1 MTVGSTASGESLW
14 GRTLVLVAV
23 VLAAGGML
31 AFGFL
36 HGNRGVS
43 GAPTIAEKLV
53 NLRAD
58 RAELQARADGM
69 ARIELLA
76 SFRAASLLF
85 DALAAR
91 YEPEREQ
98 PYERLPPQR
107 REMFDRLEA
116 VNTALRAALDRPG
129 APGRALAVNQ
139 AASGISGDLER
150 LASHDLAPV
159 ILSYTPGI
167 LAPRRMASELT
178 LPSDSAVA
186 TPAEGAARD
195 DSAGKPAGGGSSNG
209 MVPRFAPSFATP
221 AAEDPVVEVDIVGLR
236 LTAGQTPPVLTMG
249 AWRGEANVLP
259 ERLRFRVPRSAFPTD
274 ITRTRLAAGS
284 LFVHHASRTQVFQL
298 LFLSLPEKP
307 GSFAFDQKVRTMTA
321 ESNTLVSPEILA
333 RAPAGETRTVRR
345 CFDPPPGWRFDKD
358 KRRVVIVERLG
369 WLDDIPDET
378 MNGGGVDFVRE
389 DAPGQICISVV
400 AKPVTKAARS
410 ATIGRFEATLVR
422 DKPVD
427 GVVQS
432 GIRALDWNEP
442 VSVPIDPTMI
452 EWKLYIR
459 LFGDVDREFDGQAQ
473 GSAALPE
480 IPFLRIT
487 LDDKS
492 LTLRADPEAAP
503 AP

>member
-1 MTVGSTASGESLW
+1 MTAGSTAPGESLW
-14 GRTLVLVAV
+14 GRTLVIVAV
-23 VLAAGGML
+23 VLAAGALL
-31 AFGFL
+31 AFGLL
-36 HGNRGVS
+36 HEDRAAARG
-43 GAPTIAEKLV
+43 PTIAEKLV

-58 RAELQARADGM
+58 RADLQARADGM
-69 ARIELLA
+69 ARIELL
-76 SFRAASLLF
+76 SSLRAASLLF

-98 PYERLPPQR
+98 AYDGLPAGR
-107 REMFDRLEA
+107 REMFGRLEA
-116 VNTALRAALDRPG
+116 VNAALRAALDRPG
-129 APGRALAVNQ
+129 APGRSLAVDQ
-139 AASGISGDLER
+139 AAGGLAGDLER

-159 ILSYTPGI
+159 ILSYTPSI
-167 LAPRRMASELT
+167 LAPRRMTGEPTPPSE
-178 LPSDSAVA
+178 SAVA
-186 TPAEGAARD
+186 APAEGASRD
-195 DSAGKPAGGGSSNG
+195 GSTVTEAPTG
-209 MVPRFAPSFATP
+209 MVPRFAPGFAAP
-221 AAEDPVVEVDIVGLR
+221 AMEDPVVEVDIVGLR
-236 LTAGQTPPVLTMG
+236 LTSGSAPPVLTMG
-249 AWRGEANVLP
+249 AWRGEATVLP
-259 ERLRFRVPRSAFPTD
+259 ERLRFAVPRSAFATD

-284 LFVHHASRTQVFQL
+284 LFVRHASRTQVFQL
-298 LFLSLPEKP
+298 LFLSLPERP
-307 GSFAFDQKVRTMTA
+307 GSFAFDQKVRTTTP

-422 DKPVD
+422 DRPVD

-432 GIRALDWNEP
+432 GVRALDWNET
-442 VSVPIDPTMI
+442 VRVPIDPTMI

-459 LFGDVDREFDGQAQ
+459 LFGEVDREFDGQAQ

-487 LDDKS
+487 LDDKY
-492 LTLRADPEAAP
+492 LTLRADPDAGP
-503 AP
+503 

>member
-1 MTVGSTASGESLW
+1 MTAGSTSPGESLW

-23 VLAAGGML
+23 VLAAGALL
-31 AFGFL
+31 AFGL
-36 HGNRGVS
+36 VRDRGAPRV
-43 GAPTIAEKLV
+43 PTIAEKLV

-69 ARIELLA
+69 ARIELLS

-98 PYERLPPQR
+98 AFDRLPAGR
-107 REMFDRLEA
+107 REMFDRLET
-116 VNTALRAALDRPG
+116 VNAALRAALDRPG
-129 APGRALAVNQ
+129 APGRAVAVEQ
-139 AASGISGDLER
+139 AASNIPGDLER

-159 ILSYTPGI
+159 ILSYTPEI
-167 LAPRRMASELT
+167 LAPRRKVGELT
-178 LPSDSAVA
+178 LPSESAA
-186 TPAEGAARD
+186 AAPPEGASHD
-195 DSAGKPAGGGSSNG
+195 GPAGRPAAGETSTG
-209 MVPRFAPSFATP
+209 MAPLYAPSFAAP
-221 AAEDPVVEVDIVGLR
+221 APEDSMVEIDIVGLR
-236 LTAGQTPPVLTMG
+236 LTAGEVPPILPMG
-249 AWRGEANVLP
+249 TWRGEATVLP
-259 ERLRFRVPRSAFPTD
+259 ERLHFTVPRSVFATD
-274 ITRTRLAAGS
+274 VRRTRLATGS
-284 LFVHHASRTQVFQL
+284 LFVRHASRTQVFQL

-307 GSFAFDQKVRTMTA
+307 GSFAFDQKVRTTTP

-333 RAPAGETRTVRR
+333 RAPVGETRTVRR

-422 DKPVD
+422 DRPVD

-432 GIRALDWNEP
+432 GVRALDWNDT
-442 VSVPIDPTMI
+442 VRVPIDPTMI

-459 LFGDVDREFDGQAQ
+459 LFGEVDREFDGQAQ
-473 GSAALPE
+473 GSAALPD

-487 LDDKS
+487 FDDKY
-492 LTLRADPEAAP
+492 LTLRADPDAVR
-503 AP
+503 

>member
-1 MTVGSTASGESLW
+1 MTAGSTAPGESLW
-14 GRTLVLVAV
+14 GRTLMLVAV
-23 VLAAGGML
+23 VLAAGALL
-31 AFGFL
+31 AFVLLRDG
-36 HGNRGVS
+36 GDAARG
-43 GAPTIAEKLV
+43 PTIAEKLV
-53 NLRAD
+53 NLRAE

-69 ARIELLA
+69 ARIELL
-76 SFRAASLLF
+76 SSLRAASLFF

-98 PYERLPPQR
+98 AYDRLPPVR

-116 VNTALRAALDRPG
+116 VNQALRAALDRPG
-129 APGRALAVNQ
+129 APGRALAVDR
-139 AASGISGDLER
+139 AAAGISGDLER

-159 ILSYTPGI
+159 ILTYAPSI
-167 LAPRRMASELT
+167 LAPRRMTGELT
-178 LPSDSAVA
+178 LPSESASA
-186 TPAEGAARD
+186 PPAEGASRD
-195 DSAGKPAGGGSSNG
+195 DPAVKESPNG
-209 MVPRFAPSFATP
+209 MVPRFAPGFAVPTV
-221 AAEDPVVEVDIVGLR
+221 EDSLVEVDIVGLR
-236 LTAGQTPPVLTMG
+236 LTSGSVPPVLTMG
-249 AWRGEANVLP
+249 AWRGEATILP
-259 ERLRFRVPRSAFPTD
+259 ERLRFMVPRSAFPTD
-274 ITRTRLAAGS
+274 IARTRLAAGS
-284 LFVHHASRTQVFQL
+284 LFVRHASRTQVFQL

-307 GSFAFDQKVRTMTA
+307 GSFAFDQKVRTTTP

-333 RAPAGETRTVRR
+333 RAPVGETRTVRR

-389 DAPGQICISVV
+389 DVPGQICISVV

-422 DKPVD
+422 DRPVD

-432 GIRALDWNEP
+432 GIRALDWNDT
-442 VSVPIDPTMI
+442 VRVPIDPTMI
-452 EWKLYIR
+452 EWKLYLR

-487 LDDKS
+487 LDDKH
-492 LTLRADPEAAP
+492 LTLRADPDAVP
-503 AP
+503 

>member
-1 MTVGSTASGESLW
+1 MTAGSTDSGKSLW
-14 GRTLVLVAV
+14 GRTLILVTV
-23 VLAAGGML
+23 VLAVGGLL

-36 HGNRGVS
+36 QGERGRP
-43 GAPTIAEKLV
+43 GGPTIAEKLV

-98 PYERLPPQR
+98 SYDSLPARR

-116 VNTALRAALDRPG
+116 VNSALRAALDRPG

-139 AASGISGDLER
+139 AASGIAGDLER
-150 LASHDLAPV
+150 LASHDQAPV

-178 LPSDSAVA
+178 LPSESASA
-186 TPAEGAARD
+186 AAAEPAARD
-195 DSAGKPAGGGSSNG
+195 APLAKPAGDSSNG
-209 MVPRFAPSFATP
+209 MVPRFAPSFAAP
-221 AAEDPVVEVDIVGLR
+221 AVEDPVVEIDIVGLR
-236 LTAGQTPPVLTMG
+236 LTAGQIPPVLTMG
-249 AWRGEANVLP
+249 GWRGEADVLP

-284 LFVHHASRTQVFQL
+284 LFMRHGSRTQAFQL

-307 GSFAFDQKVRTMTA
+307 GSFAFDQKVRTTTS

-333 RAPAGETRTVRR
+333 RAPVGETRTVRR

-358 KRRVVIVERLG
+358 RRRVVIVERLG

-442 VSVPIDPTMI
+442 VTVPIDPTMI
-452 EWKLYIR
+452 EWKLYLR

-487 LDDKS
+487 LDEKS
-492 LTLRADPEAAP
+492 LTLRADPAAVP

>member
-1 MTVGSTASGESLW
+1 MTAGSNAPGESLW

-23 VLAAGGML
+23 ILAVGGML

-36 HGNRGVS
+36 HERRGIS

-69 ARIELLA
+69 ARIELLS

-98 PYERLPPQR
+98 PYDRLPPGR
-107 REMFDRLEA
+107 RDMFDRLEA
-116 VNTALRAALDRPG
+116 VNAALRAALDRPG
-129 APGRALAVNQ
+129 APGRAFAVNQ
-139 AASGISGDLER
+139 AASGITGDLER

-159 ILSYTPGI
+159 ILSYTPVI
-167 LAPRRMASELT
+167 LAPRRLASELT
-178 LPSDSAVA
+178 LPSESAAA
-186 TPAEGAARD
+186 TP
-195 DSAGKPAGGGSSNG
+195 SGGEYGNG
-209 MVPRFAPSFATP
+209 MVPRFAPNFAAP
-221 AAEDPVVEVDIVGLR
+221 SVEDPVVEIDIVGLR
-236 LTAGQTPPVLTMG
+236 LTAGQLPPVLTMG
-249 AWRGEANVLP
+249 TWRGEADVLP

-284 LFVHHASRTQVFQL
+284 LFVRHASRTQVFQL

-307 GSFAFDQKVRTMTA
+307 GSFAFDQKVRTMSA

-333 RAPAGETRTVRR
+333 RAPVGETRTVRR

-358 KRRVVIVERLG
+358 RRRVVIVERLG

-389 DAPGQICISVV
+389 DTPGQICISVV

-459 LFGDVDREFDGQAQ
+459 LFGEVDREFDGQAQ

-480 IPFLRIT
+480 LPFLRIT
-487 LDDKS
+487 LDDRT
-492 LTLRADPEAAP
+492 LTLRADPEAVP

>member
-1 MTVGSTASGESLW
+1 MTAGSTASESYW
-14 GRTLVLVAV
+14 GRTLALVAV
-23 VLAAGGML
+23 LLVACGAL
-31 AFGFL
+31 AFGLL
-36 HGNRGVS
+36 HETRGVPV
-43 GAPTIAEKLV
+43 GPTIAEKLV
-53 NLRAD
+53 NLRAE

-76 SFRAASLLF
+76 SLRAASLLF

-98 PYERLPPQR
+98 PYDGLPPRR

-116 VNTALRAALDRPG
+116 VNAALRAALDRPG
-129 APGRALAVNQ
+129 APGRAMAVNQ
-139 AASGISGDLER
+139 AAVGIPADLER
-150 LASHDLAPV
+150 LASHDQAPV
-159 ILSYTPGI
+159 ILSYTPHI
-167 LAPRRMASELT
+167 LTPRRMTGELT
-178 LPSDSAVA
+178 LLSEAGAAVP
-186 TPAEGAARD
+186 TDGAARD
-195 DSAGKPAGGGSSNG
+195 GAAAGPVGGDSPGG
-209 MVPRFAPSFATP
+209 MVPRFAPSFAVP
-221 AAEDPVVEVDIVGLR
+221 VAEDPVVEIDIVGLR
-236 LTAGQTPPVLTMG
+236 LTAGPAPPVLTMG
-249 AWRGEANVLP
+249 PWRGEAEVLP
-259 ERLRFRVPRSAFPTD
+259 ERLRFRLPRSAFPTD
-274 ITRTRLAAGS
+274 IARAKLAAGS
-284 LFVHHASRTQVFQL
+284 LFVRHASHTQVFQL

-307 GSFAFDQKVRTMTA
+307 GSFAFDQKVRSMTS

-333 RAPAGETRTVRR
+333 RAPVGETRTVRR
-345 CFDPPPGWRFDKD
+345 CFDPPPGWRFDMD
-358 KRRVVIVERLG
+358 RRRVVIVERLG

-422 DKPVD
+422 DRPVD
-427 GVVQS
+427 GVVKS
-432 GIRALDWNEP
+432 GIRALDWNEA

-452 EWKLYIR
+452 EWKLYLR

-487 LDDKS
+487 IDDKS
-492 LTLRADPEAAP
+492 LTLRADPTAVP